1 MSYERSVYNSKNLL
15 RTEKGTVL
23 LAENKYLFEV
33 DRRANKLEIK
43 KSVEDIYKVK
53 VSSVNTVSMHGKQKR
68 VRYKKGKT
76 PDWKKALVTLK
87 QGSTIDIS

>member
-1 MSYERSVYNSKNLL
+1 MRDSYSIVKNLL
-15 RTEKGTVL
+15 RTEKGTIL

-33 DRRANKLEIK
+33 DKRSNKLEIK
-43 KSVEDIYKVK
+43 KAVEEIYKVK

-68 VRYKKGKT
+68 VRYIKGKT

>member
-1 MSYERSVYNSKNLL
+1 MKDSYVVVKNLL
-15 RTEKGTVL
+15 RTEKGTIL

-33 DRRANKLEIK
+33 DRKANKLEIK
-43 KSVEDIYKVK
+43 KAVEDIYKVK
-53 VSSVNTVSMHGKQKR
+53 VSNVNTIAMRGKQKR

-87 QGSTIDIS
+87 QGSTIDIT

>member
-1 MSYERSVYNSKNLL
+1 MKDPYTVVKNLL
-15 RTEKGTVL
+15 RTEKGTIL

-33 DRRANKLEIK
+33 DKKANKLEVK
-43 KSVEDIYKVK
+43 KAVEEIYKVK
-53 VSSVNTVSMHGKQKR
+53 VAGVNTVSMRGKQKR

>member
-1 MSYERSVYNSKNLL
+1 MKDPYTIVKNLL

-23 LAENKYLFEV
+23 LAKNKYLFEV

>member
-1 MSYERSVYNSKNLL
+1 MRDSYSIVKNLL
-15 RTEKGTVL
+15 RTEKGTIL

-43 KSVEDIYKVK
+43 KAVEEIYKVK

-68 VRYKKGKT
+68 VRYIKGKT

>member
-1 MSYERSVYNSKNLL
+1 MKDAYTIVKSLL
-15 RTEKGTVL
+15 RTEKGTIL
-23 LAENKYLFEV
+23 LTENKYLFEV
-33 DRRANKLEIK
+33 DKKANKLEIK
-43 KSVEDIYKVK
+43 KAVEDIYKVK
-53 VSSVNTVSMHGKQKR
+53 VSSVNTVAMRGKQKR

>member
-1 MSYERSVYNSKNLL
+1 MKDPYTIVKNLL

-53 VSSVNTVSMHGKQKR
+53 VSSVNTVSMHCKQKR

>member
-1 MSYERSVYNSKNLL
+1 MKDPYTIVKNLL

>member
-1 MSYERSVYNSKNLL
+1 MKDSYAIIKNLL
-15 RTEKGTVL
+15 RTEKGTIL
-23 LAENKYLFEV
+23 LTQNKYLFEV
-33 DRRANKLEIK
+33 NKKANKLEIK
-43 KSVEDIYKVK
+43 KAVEEIYEVK
-53 VSSVNTVSMHGKQKR
+53 VSSINTVAMHGKQKR

>member
-1 MSYERSVYNSKNLL
+1 MKDPYTIVKNLL

-53 VSSVNTVSMHGKQKR
+53 VSSVNTVSMHGKKR

>member
-1 MSYERSVYNSKNLL
+1 MKDSYSIVKNLL
-15 RTEKGTVL
+15 RTEKGTIL

-43 KSVEDIYKVK
+43 KAVEEIYKVK

-68 VRYKKGKT
+68 VRYIKGKT